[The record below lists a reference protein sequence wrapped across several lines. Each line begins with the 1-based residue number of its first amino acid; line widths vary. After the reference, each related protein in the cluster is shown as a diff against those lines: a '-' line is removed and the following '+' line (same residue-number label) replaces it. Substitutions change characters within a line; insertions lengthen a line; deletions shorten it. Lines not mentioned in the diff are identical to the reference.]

1 MGAQVLVWFVMS
13 VCESAYMIEG
23 QSRSEKDNKKK
34 GLQQQYGTKRAC
46 SLVDDYNNDD

>member
-1 MGAQVLVWFVMS
+1 MSAQVLVWFVMS

-34 GLQQQYGTKRAC
+34 RIATAIWDEK
-46 SLVDDYNNDD
+46 SV